1 VGQIAATITIDDE
14 AAPDFFAAL
23 VEMEIEEDHRLAGCC
38 KIKLAVSRQDDGSW
52 TFLDDDRVRPWKP
65 ITISAEVADASV
77 DLFAGYVVDV
87 KPSIDAEEDQSFV
100 EIWGMDATSL
110 MSLEEKIRDWPNK
123 SDSDIARQIFADYDL
138 TPKVDDTGVVHDE
151 KVSTIIQRETDIQF
165 LKRLARRNGFE
176 CLVAGDTGY
185 FRKPVL
191 NEPPQAVLAAHFG
204 DDTNLVRFD
213 ARLAA
218 LRPTSVE
225 MHQIDTIGKQ
235 LDDAVVEA
243 SDQPQLGR
251 DGATS
256 LTVPN
261 GISARMFVK
270 HAMATSRSE
279 MENLCHSLYDEAEWL
294 IEATGEI
301 DTLAYGDVL
310 RPRKLVPIKGVGEL
324 FSGVYYVTN
333 VKHVF
338 SLDGYVQQF
347 TARRNAL
354 APKSAKDFG
363 GDAGL
368 FGLSL

>member
-1 VGQIAATITIDDE
+1 MGQIAATITIDDE
-14 AAPDFFAAL
+14 LAADFFASL
-23 VEMEIEEDHRLAGCC
+23 LEMEVEEDHRLAGSFR
-38 KIKLAVSRQDDGSW
+38 IKLALSRQDDGAW
-52 TFLDDDRVRPWKP
+52 TFLDDDRVQLWKP
-65 ITISAEVADASV
+65 VTISAEVADASV
-77 DLFAGYVVDV
+77 ELFAGYIVQI
-87 KPSIDAEEDQSFV
+87 KPSIDVEEDQSFV

-123 SDSDIARQIFADYDL
+123 SDSDVARQIFADYNL
-138 TPKVDDTGVVHDE
+138 TPTVDETGVVHDE

-191 NEPPQAVLAAHFG
+191 NEAPQAVLAAHFG
-204 DDTNLVRFD
+204 DDTNLVRFE
-213 ARLAA
+213 ARLTA
-218 LRPTSVE
+218 LRPTAVE

-243 SDQPQLGR
+243 SDQPLLGR
-251 DGATS
+251 DGAAS
-256 LTVPN
+256 LAVPN

-270 HAMATSRSE
+270 QAMATSRSE
-279 MENLCHSLYDEAEWL
+279 MTNLCQSLYSEAEWL
-294 IEATGEI
+294 VEASGEI
-301 DTLAYGDVL
+301 DSIAYSDVL
-310 RPRKLVPIKGVGEL
+310 RPRQLVPIKGVGER
-324 FSGVYYVTN
+324 FSGIYYVTN

-338 SLDGYVQQF
+338 TLDGYVQQF

-354 APKSAKDFG
+354 APAGEGDFG

-368 FGLSL
+368 FGISR